1 MDGRHARRDEEP
13 SNEEDVRILKKN
25 LRRLK
30 KKYSEVDMSI
40 SEIDQK
46 IGFVETI
53 CKFWCLV
60 PVENFTYLVICFH

>member
-25 LRRLK
+25 LRRLE

-46 IGFVETI
+46 KPCRNPLT
-53 CKFWCLV
+53 K
-60 PVENFTYLVICFH
+60 PQ

>member
-40 SEIDQK
+40 SEIAQK
-46 IGFVETI
+46 LY
-53 CKFWCLV
+53 K
-60 PVENFTYLVICFH
+60 